1 MCREAIVSEPYNFRV
16 RSPERGQVWDS
27 IAAHLNSLNQPKFKV
42 TGRAVRDRYTLLTS
56 RHKQKLRDE
65 EKASGIEIE
74 ETELD
79 ILLEDILE
87 REKNAKEKIDEQ
99 SAEKKAKAAQEK
111 EAAEEIRLQALQ
123 TLKDKGKRKSEDE
136 NQKGP
141 KMRRRTSDAIEFLV
155 EKAEKDREL
164 KMEELKIKN
173 REVEIAAAKQDEAA
187 KQQQSMLASLMQQME
202 RQQQLQQQNIQ
213 AMLAQQNN
221 LLMAMLQNSKNNSK

>member
-1 MCREAIVSEPYNFRV
+1 M
-16 RSPERGQVWDS
+16 
-27 IAAHLNSLNQPKFKV
+27 
-42 TGRAVRDRYTLLTS
+42 
-56 RHKQKLRDE
+56 
-65 EKASGIEIE
+65 
-74 ETELD
+74 
-79 ILLEDILE
+79 EDILE

-221 LLMAMLQNSKNNSK
+221 LLMAMLQNSKNNSQ

>member
-1 MCREAIVSEPYNFRV
+1 M
-16 RSPERGQVWDS
+16 GS
-27 IAAHLNSLNQPKFKV
+27 IAAHLNSLNQPKSKV

-99 SAEKKAKAAQEK
+99 SAEKKAKAAQVK

-141 KMRRRTSDAIEFLV
+141 KMRRRTSDAIKFLV

-173 REVEIAAAKQDEAA
+173 WEVEIAAAKQDEAA
-187 KQQQSMLASLMQQME
+187 KQQ
-202 RQQQLQQQNIQ
+202 
-213 AMLAQQNN
+213 
-221 LLMAMLQNSKNNSK
+221 

>member
-1 MCREAIVSEPYNFRV
+1 MNLTISKLEVQREDKC
-16 RSPERGQVWDS
+16 G
-27 IAAHLNSLNQPKFKV
+27 IALPLISSLNQPKFKV

-123 TLKDKGKRKSEDE
+123 TKREKKKRGRE
-136 NQKGP
+136 P
-141 KMRRRTSDAIEFLV
+141 KRT
-155 EKAEKDREL
+155 
-164 KMEELKIKN
+164 
-173 REVEIAAAKQDEAA
+173 QDE
-187 KQQQSMLASLMQQME
+187 KK
-202 RQQQLQQQNIQ
+202 NI
-213 AMLAQQNN
+213 
-221 LLMAMLQNSKNNSK
+221 